1 MDQLLESEEAA
12 RRLGVKLPTL
22 YAYVSRGLLTSQRA
36 ADGKRSLFDAEQI
49 EALARRSR
57 GGRQVETR
65 LATVTTAITQLRTEG
80 PYYRGRRTADLAT
93 TVPYEEVAALLWED
107 DRARWHPHPLVAPA
121 GLSSRDLLRWA
132 VVMAGA
138 GDPLRADLRPEG
150 VVQAAGRLISTVV
163 GVLPVR
169 AVGTTPVLHIDGDPE
184 PRPDALAARLT
195 ARLATSVSPELVRA
209 VNAALVVL
217 ADHELATSTLAVRM
231 AASTRADLYDAVLTG
246 LGIFAGPLHGGAS
259 QLVHQL
265 LVDADEL
272 GAEPA
277 ADKALRWMNIL
288 PGFGHTVYVEGDPR
302 SQPLLDLFDHLAT
315 DRQRAVVGSI
325 IALADSHGFPAPNV
339 DLGIG
344 ALVFASGMPAD
355 AGQTIF
361 GVARMAGW
369 TAHYLEELNER
380 PLRFRA
386 RAIYARPASG
396 GGTRRADSPARL
408 PMGHGDGV
416 IPHTPDKAGKRR

>member
-1 MDQLLESEEAA
+1 MEQLLESEEAA

-36 ADGKRSLFDAEQI
+36 ADGKRSLFDVEQI

-65 LATVTTAITQLRTEG
+65 LATVTTGITQLRPDG
-80 PYYRGRRTADLAT
+80 PTYRGRRAAGLAT
-93 TVPYEEVAALLWED
+93 TATFEEVAALLWDD
-107 DRARWHPHPLVAPA
+107 DRARWQPQPLTGPV

-138 GDPLRADLRPEG
+138 GDPLRADLRPEA
-150 VVQAAGRLISTVV
+150 VVQVAGRLISTVV
-163 GVLPVR
+163 DVLPVR
-169 AVGTTPVLHIDGDPE
+169 STGPVPTLDLDGDRAPGL
-184 PRPDALAARLT
+184 DALAARLT
-195 ARLATSVSPELVRA
+195 TRLAPGAVGPELVRA

-231 AASTRADLYDAVLTG
+231 AASTRADLYDAVLAG
-246 LGIFAGPLHGGAS
+246 LGTFAGPLHGGAS
-259 QLVHQL
+259 QIVHQL

-272 GAEPA
+272 GAERA

-288 PGFGHTVYVEGDPR
+288 PGFGHTVYTDGDPR
-302 SQPLLDLFDHLAT
+302 AEPLLDLFEQLAT
-315 DRQRAVVGSI
+315 ERQRAVVASI
-325 IALADSHGFPAPNV
+325 RALADSHDFPAPNV

-344 ALVFASGMPAD
+344 ALVFAAGMPAD
-355 AGQTIF
+355 SGQTIF

-369 TAHYLEELNER
+369 TAHYLEELTER

-386 RAIYARPASG
+386 RAIYSTKPA
-396 GGTRRADSPARL
+396 GT
-408 PMGHGDGV
+408 
-416 IPHTPDKAGKRR
+416 

>member
-1 MDQLLESEEAA
+1 MSQLLESEEAA

-36 ADGKRSLFDAEQI
+36 ADGKRSLFDVEQI

-57 GGRQVETR
+57 GGRQVEAR
-65 LATVTTAITQLRTEG
+65 LATVTTGITQLRQDG

-93 TVPYEEVAALLWED
+93 TATFEEVAALLWDD
-107 DRARWHPHPLVAPA
+107 DRARWQPQPLTGLV

-138 GDPLRADLRPEG
+138 GDPLRADLRPEA
-150 VVQAAGRLISTVV
+150 VVQVAGRLISTVV
-163 GVLPVR
+163 DVLPVR
-169 AVGTTPVLHIDGDPE
+169 STGPVPTLDLDGDRAPGL
-184 PRPDALAARLT
+184 DALAARLT
-195 ARLATSVSPELVRA
+195 TRLAPGAVGPELVRA

-231 AASTRADLYDAVLTG
+231 AASTRADLYDAVLAG
-246 LGIFAGPLHGGAS
+246 LGTFAGPLHGGAS
-259 QLVHQL
+259 QIVHQL

-272 GAEPA
+272 GAERA

-288 PGFGHTVYVEGDPR
+288 PGFGHTVYTDGDPR
-302 SQPLLDLFDHLAT
+302 AEPLLDLFEQLAT
-315 DRQRAVVGSI
+315 ERQRAVVASI
-325 IALADSHGFPAPNV
+325 RALADSHDFPAPNV

-344 ALVFASGMPAD
+344 ALVFAAGMPAD
-355 AGQTIF
+355 SGQTIF

-369 TAHYLEELNER
+369 TAHYLEELTER

-386 RAIYARPASG
+386 RAIYSTKPA
-396 GGTRRADSPARL
+396 GT
-408 PMGHGDGV
+408 
-416 IPHTPDKAGKRR
+416 

>member
-1 MDQLLESEEAA
+1 MSQLLESEEAA

-36 ADGKRSLFDAEQI
+36 ADGKRSLFDVEQI
-49 EALARRSR
+49 EALSRRSR

-65 LATVTTAITQLRTEG
+65 LATVTTGITQLRQDG

-93 TVPYEEVAALLWED
+93 TATFEEVAALLWDD
-107 DRARWHPHPLVAPA
+107 DRARWQPQPLTGPV

-132 VVMAGA
+132 VVMAGT
-138 GDPLRADLRPEG
+138 GDPLRADLRPEA
-150 VVQAAGRLISTVV
+150 VVQVAGRLISTVV
-163 GVLPVR
+163 DVLPVR
-169 AVGTTPVLHIDGDPE
+169 STGPVPTLDLDGDRAPGL
-184 PRPDALAARLT
+184 DALAARLT
-195 ARLATSVSPELVRA
+195 TRLAPGAVGPELVRA

-231 AASTRADLYDAVLTG
+231 AASTRADLYDAVLAG
-246 LGIFAGPLHGGAS
+246 LGTFAGPLHGGAS
-259 QLVHQL
+259 QIVHQL

-272 GAEPA
+272 GAERA

-288 PGFGHTVYVEGDPR
+288 PGFGHTVYTDGDPR
-302 SQPLLDLFDHLAT
+302 AEPLLDLFEQLAT
-315 DRQRAVVGSI
+315 ERQRAVVASI
-325 IALADSHGFPAPNV
+325 RALADSHDFPAPNV

-344 ALVFASGMPAD
+344 ALVFAAGMPAD
-355 AGQTIF
+355 SGQTIF

-369 TAHYLEELNER
+369 TAHYLEELTER

-386 RAIYARPASG
+386 RAIYSTKPA
-396 GGTRRADSPARL
+396 GT
-408 PMGHGDGV
+408 
-416 IPHTPDKAGKRR
+416 

>member
-1 MDQLLESEEAA
+1 MSQLLESEEAA

-36 ADGKRSLFDAEQI
+36 ADGKRSLFDVEQI

-65 LATVTTAITQLRTEG
+65 LATVTTGITQLRQDG

-93 TVPYEEVAALLWED
+93 TATFEEVAALLWDD
-107 DRARWHPHPLVAPA
+107 DRARWQPQPLTGPV

-138 GDPLRADLRPEG
+138 GDPLRADLRPEA
-150 VVQAAGRLISTVV
+150 VVQVAGRLISTVV
-163 GVLPVR
+163 DVLPVR
-169 AVGTTPVLHIDGDPE
+169 STGPVPTLDLDGDRE
-184 PRPDALAARLT
+184 QLHDALAARLT
-195 ARLATSVSPELVRA
+195 TRLAPGAVGPELVRA

-231 AASTRADLYDAVLTG
+231 AASTRADLYDAVLAG
-246 LGIFAGPLHGGAS
+246 LGTFAGPLHGGAS
-259 QLVHQL
+259 QIVHQL

-272 GAEPA
+272 GAERA

-288 PGFGHTVYVEGDPR
+288 PGFGHTVHTDGDPR
-302 SQPLLDLFDHLAT
+302 AEPLLDLFEQLAT
-315 DRQRAVVGSI
+315 ERQRAVVASI
-325 IALADSHGFPAPNV
+325 RALADSHDFPAANV

-344 ALVFASGMPAD
+344 ALVFAAGMPA
-355 AGQTIF
+355 ASGQTIF

-369 TAHYLEELNER
+369 TAHYLEELPER

-386 RAIYARPASG
+386 RAIYSTKPA
-396 GGTRRADSPARL
+396 GT
-408 PMGHGDGV
+408 
-416 IPHTPDKAGKRR
+416 